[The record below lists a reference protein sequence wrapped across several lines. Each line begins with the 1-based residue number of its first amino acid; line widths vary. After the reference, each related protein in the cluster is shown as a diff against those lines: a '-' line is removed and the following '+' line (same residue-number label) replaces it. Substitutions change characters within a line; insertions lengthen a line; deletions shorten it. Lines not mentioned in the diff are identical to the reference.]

1 MKKLSIDTLAIQAGE
16 DPDDTASAAMR
27 LPIEMSTSFKMPEFG
42 PDLFDTMLLSS
53 DRPKYHTYTRWTNPT
68 LRAFEDRV
76 AALEGAEAGLAFAGG
91 MSAISGLALTIL
103 SQGDHVIISDV
114 CYMGAVELFGT
125 HLTRFGIQVSRVNTS
140 DPQAVQEAIRPNTKM
155 IYVET
160 PSNPILRISNI
171 PLLADIAHAGGAV
184 LAVDS
189 TFAGPTLQRPIE
201 LRADFVLHAAT
212 KYLCGHGD
220 ALGGVIVGNKE
231 DLHQIRMDGLVHFGG
246 ALSPFNAWLIMR
258 GMMTLPVRMERHCK
272 NALQIAR
279 FLEGHPAVR
288 RVNYPGL
295 ESHPQ
300 HELAMRQM
308 PNGCGGVLSIVLKG
322 GIGAAVTLAEKVRVF
337 AFATS
342 LGHLRSMLYFYPTE
356 TFTTPPPL
364 LSPAQHAEVLGWMGK
379 DGVIRINVG
388 LEDVD
393 DLIDDLDQ
401 ALRGRTVKS
410 LVAPLAYRMFV
421 RGQVQGVADDI
432 SIGNR
437 SKSTP
442 PEG

>member
-16 DPDDTASAAMR
+16 DPHETASEAMR
-27 LPIEMSTSFKMPEFG
+27 LPIEMSTSFKMPDFG

-91 MSAISGLALTIL
+91 MAAISALALTLL
-103 SQGDHVIISDV
+103 SQGDHVIVSDV
-114 CYMGAVELFGT
+114 CYMGAVELFGL

-140 DPQAVQEAIRPNTKM
+140 DPQAVQEAIRPNTKL

-171 PLLADIAHAGGAV
+171 SLLADIAHAAGAV

-201 LRADFVLHAAT
+201 LGADYVIHAAT

-220 ALGGVIVGNKE
+220 ALGGVIAGSKE
-231 DLHQIRMDGLVHFGG
+231 DLHKIRLDGLVHFGG

-272 NALQIAR
+272 NTLKIAQ
-279 FLEGHPAVR
+279 FLEAHPAVR

-300 HELAMRQM
+300 HDLARRQM
-308 PNGCGGVLSIVLKG
+308 PNGYGGVLSIVLKG
-322 GIGAAVTLAEKVRVF
+322 GIGAAVALAEKVRVF
-337 AFATS
+337 TFATS

-356 TFTTPPPL
+356 TFTAPPPL
-364 LSPAQHAEVLGWMGK
+364 LSADQHADVIRWMGK
-379 DGVIRINVG
+379 DGVMRLNVG

-393 DLIDDLDQ
+393 DLIADLDQ
-401 ALRGRTVKS
+401 ALKGRTAKS
-410 LVAPLAYRMFV
+410 LMAPLAYRMFMK
-421 RGQVQGVADDI
+421 GQAQAEQG
-432 SIGNR
+432 N
-437 SKSTP
+437 P
-442 PEG
+442 PAAHEDA